1 MRPYHYAG
9 APPRRKAINED
20 ELVRDLHRVCRF
32 VLRDHPVRSRPP
44 SRVREAAKMV
54 GSPKVRVG
62 HFGQVYKCDDR
73 PGCVWVH
80 HRPQGSMR
88 VRVGFLGREHVP
100 GARPVEADGAVDA

>member
-1 MRPYHYAG
+1 MTKPAG
-9 APPRRKAINED
+9 EIFSSRWALILAGLGMAVGTGNLWRFPRI
-20 ELVRDLHRVCRF
+20 
-32 VLRDHPVRSRPP
+32 
-44 SRVREAAKMV
+44 AAQNGGAAFLIPWLIF

>member
-1 MRPYHYAG
+1 MSKEVGGMVGSRRVPAVGAG
-9 APPRRKAINED
+9 ASIY
-20 ELVRDLHRVCRF
+20 
-32 VLRDHPVRSRPP
+32 
-44 SRVREAAKMV
+44 